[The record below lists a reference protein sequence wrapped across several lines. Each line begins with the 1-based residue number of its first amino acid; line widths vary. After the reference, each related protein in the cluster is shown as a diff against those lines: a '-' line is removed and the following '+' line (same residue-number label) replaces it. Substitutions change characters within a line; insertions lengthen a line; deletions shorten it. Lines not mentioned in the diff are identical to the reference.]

1 MVVYIAPTDQ
11 CMQALAIMALGMK
24 EKVASRCDIL
34 SFYRGRGKIQHRS
47 RVAEV
52 SATSPL
58 VSTKRE
64 AIAVISSSALDL
76 VASDNASDLVLRAM
90 RHTGHRY
97 PAFAV
102 RERWGCYLL
111 HRAYSARISEGSAAN
126 EDCSLAG

>member
-1 MVVYIAPTDQ
+1 
-11 CMQALAIMALGMK
+11 MQALAIMALGVK

-34 SFYRGRGKIQHRS
+34 SFYRGKGKIQHRS

-64 AIAVISSSALDL
+64 AIAVISSSAFDL

-90 RHTGHRY
+90 RHTGHNIRLSRY
-97 PAFAV
+97 AKGGVAICCIGRTPHV
-102 RERWGCYLL
+102 YLKDRRPMRTAL
-111 HRAYSARISEGSAAN
+111 
-126 EDCSLAG
+126 